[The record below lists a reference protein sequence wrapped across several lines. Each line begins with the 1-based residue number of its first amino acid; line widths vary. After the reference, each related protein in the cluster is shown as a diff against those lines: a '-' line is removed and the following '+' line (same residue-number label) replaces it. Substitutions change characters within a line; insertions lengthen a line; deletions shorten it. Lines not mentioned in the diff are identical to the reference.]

1 MIAVSYITL
10 AIATGRTAKRAME
23 FLERAGIDFPDY
35 HNKSRKLV
43 IYDTSNKIRLIFAKT
58 ADLCTYVEKGAA
70 DVGIIGKD
78 TIMEET
84 PDVYE
89 LLDFGFGKCQ
99 IAVAGFPE
107 KDLLNQA
114 NLTVASKYPR
124 IAEAFFKQKNKRIET
139 IKLNGS
145 IELAPLI
152 GLSDIIVDIVETGT
166 TLKENGLVVLDE
178 IADVSARLIVN
189 KASYATKTDDI
200 QSFIERLT
208 EVLEE
213 A

>member
-1 MIAVSYITL
+1 VSYITL
-10 AIATGRTAKRAME
+10 AIATGRTAKRAMT
-23 FLERAGIDFPDY
+23 FLEKAGIEFPDF
-35 HNKSRKLV
+35 HNNSRKLV
-43 IYDTSNKIRLIFAKT
+43 IYDTTKKVRLIFAKT

-70 DVGIIGKD
+70 DVGIVGKD

-89 LLDFGFGKCQ
+89 LLDFEFGKCQ
-99 IAVAGFPE
+99 LVVAGFPE
-107 KDLLNQA
+107 SDVQQTNA
-114 NLTVASKYPR
+114 LTVASKYPK
-124 IAEAFFKQKNKRIET
+124 IAEQFFQERNKRIET

-152 GLSDIIVDIVETGT
+152 GLSDVIVDIVETGT
-166 TLKENGLVVLDE
+166 TLNQNGLVVLDT

-200 QSFIERLT
+200 QSFIQSLT
-208 EVLEE
+208 KVLEE
-213 A
+213 V